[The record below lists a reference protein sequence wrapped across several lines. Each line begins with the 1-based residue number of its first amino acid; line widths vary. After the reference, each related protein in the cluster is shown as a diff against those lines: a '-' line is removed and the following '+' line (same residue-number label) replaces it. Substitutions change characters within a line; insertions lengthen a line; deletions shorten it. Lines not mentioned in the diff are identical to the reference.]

1 MSANGWT
8 EAPTETNPEW
18 TRAHERLAQAYA
30 YRAGLMGWNGKGPTL
45 AARRRLAWVERII
58 EHREAV
64 LGSLRP

>member
-8 EAPTETNPEW
+8 EAHVETNPEW

-30 YRAGLMGWNGKGPTL
+30 YRAGLMGWGSGGPTP

-64 LGSLRP
+64 FGSLRP